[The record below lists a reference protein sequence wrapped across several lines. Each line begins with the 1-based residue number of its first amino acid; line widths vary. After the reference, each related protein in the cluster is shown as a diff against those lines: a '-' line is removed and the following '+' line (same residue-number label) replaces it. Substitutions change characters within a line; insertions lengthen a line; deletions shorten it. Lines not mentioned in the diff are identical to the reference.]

1 MARAVKSK
9 RAYDSSRRREQAE
22 VTRRRILD
30 AAKRLFEEQGY
41 TGTSMAEVASA
52 AGVALKTVYLAF
64 ETKAGL
70 LRAVWHLALRGDEE
84 PAPVGERSWYREV
97 LEEPDPERKVDLTV
111 RASVIV
117 KKRAGRLLEAIR
129 AAAPS
134 DPHIAALWDRI
145 QTDFYDNQRAVVASI
160 HRRKGLRPG
169 LGVDRAADILWTLN
183 HPDVWELLVRQRGWT
198 PDEYERW
205 FADTVCAQ
213 LLRSS

>member
-97 LEEPDPERKVDLTV
+97 LEEPDPERKLDLTV

-145 QTDFYDNQRAVVASI
+145 QTDFYDNQRGIVESL
-160 HRRKGLRPG
+160 HNRRALRRGLDP
-169 LGVDRAADILWTLN
+169 VRAADILWTLN
-183 HPDVWELLVRQRGWT
+183 HPSVYALFAHERGWSAERYGEWLRDTLAMELLRR
-198 PDEYERW
+198 
-205 FADTVCAQ
+205 
-213 LLRSS
+213 